1 MSRLLAPPPEA
12 FVRATLGR
20 EGSAGRDWLRGLPAT
35 ADRLAERW
43 SLAPDG
49 APRHGY
55 VATVWPV
62 RRADGT
68 PAVLKVTW
76 PGPDQAPE
84 GTALRAWAGDGAVR
98 LLEQAPDDWGLLLE
112 RAHDSDLVREP
123 LDEAVTTIGR
133 LLARLHTAP
142 VPNDLPRLASTS
154 ARWVNELPGLWRRA
168 GLDWERRLLDQALD
182 TCRDLGDDVPDRV
195 LHVDLHFENVLAADR
210 EPWLVIDPKGL
221 AGDPAFESPAVL
233 WNRVEEYA
241 GAADVR
247 VRMHRWC
254 DAAGVDRERARRWA
268 VARMLDDAV
277 DQAVEGSDE
286 DRSQAVDLSEHRFLL
301 DALAD

>member
-1 MSRLLAPPPEA
+1 MNAHLPAVPDA
-12 FVRATLGR
+12 FVRATIGR
-20 EGSAGRDWLRGLPAT
+20 EGEVGRAWLAGLPET

-43 SLAPDG
+43 SLTPDG
-49 APRHGY
+49 APRYGY

-84 GTALRAWAGDGAVR
+84 GSALRAWAGDGAVR
-98 LLEQAPDDWGLLLE
+98 LLEHSTDEWGLLLE
-112 RAHDSDLVREP
+112 RAHGSDLVHEP
-123 LDEAVTTIGR
+123 LDQSVVVIGG

-142 VPNDLPRLASTS
+142 VPAEMPRLAATA
-154 ARWVNELPGLWRRA
+154 ARWSEELPAHWPALGW
-168 GLDWERRLLDQALD
+168 GRRLLDQAVD
-182 TCRDLGDDVPDRV
+182 TCRALGDDVPDRV

-210 EPWLVIDPKGL
+210 EPWLAIDPKGL

-241 GAADVR
+241 GPVDVR
-247 VRMHRWC
+247 ARLDRWC
-254 DAAGVDRERARRWA
+254 DAAGIDRDRARRWA
-268 VARMLDDAV
+268 VVRLLEDAV
-277 DQAVEGSDE
+277 DQAVEGSDD
-286 DRSQAVDLSEHRFLL
+286 DRSQSADLTAHRFLL

>member
-1 MSRLLAPPPEA
+1 VSRVLPPPPVE
-12 FVRATLGR
+12 FVRATVSREGQPGR
-20 EGSAGRDWLRGLPAT
+20 EWLGQLPAT

-49 APRHGY
+49 APRYGY

-62 RRADGT
+62 RRDDGT

-84 GTALRAWAGDGAVR
+84 GAVLRAWAGDGAVR
-98 LLEQAPDDWGLLLE
+98 LLEHAPDEWGLLLE
-112 RAHDSDLVREP
+112 RAHDVNLTGEP
-123 LDEAVTTIGR
+123 LAAAVTTIGR

-142 VPNDLPRLASTS
+142 VPAELPRLATTA
-154 ARWVNELPGLWRRA
+154 ARWTEELPTGWSRL
-168 GLDWERRLLDQALD
+168 GWERRLLDQALD
-182 TCRDLGDDVPDRV
+182 TCHALSGDVPDQV

-210 EPWLVIDPKGL
+210 EPWLAIDPKGL

-241 GAADVR
+241 GPADVR
-247 VRMHRWC
+247 RRLQLWC

-268 VARMLDDAV
+268 VVRTLEDAV
-277 DQAVEGSDE
+277 DQAVEGSDD
-286 DRSQAVDLSEHRFLL
+286 DRSQPPDLAGHRFLL